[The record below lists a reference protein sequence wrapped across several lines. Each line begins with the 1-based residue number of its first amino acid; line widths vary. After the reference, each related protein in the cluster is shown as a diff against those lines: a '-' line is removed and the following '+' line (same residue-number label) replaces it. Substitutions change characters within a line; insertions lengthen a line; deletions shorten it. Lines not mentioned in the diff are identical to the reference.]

1 MDRNLISQRQID
13 ALKLE
18 ALRAYFDF
26 RGGRPTAESVADKL
40 VIPVRTVR
48 EWFANPGTGHTVQ
61 AGPGRHLRAGIPCE
75 IFRVLKDKDIRQ
87 FGGYRTQRPVL
98 AGRLNSRALNP

>member
-26 RGGRPTAESVADKL
+26 RGGRPTAEGVAEKL
-40 VIPVRTVR
+40 GIPVRTVR
-48 EWFANPGTGHTVQ
+48 EWFADNHNGELWTRSCRC
-61 AGPGRHLRAGIPCE
+61 GPTSAARASSPPTTC
-75 IFRVLKDKDIRQ
+75 RR
-87 FGGYRTQRPVL
+87 RCRPWW
-98 AGRLNSRALNP
+98 S